1 MAKLMKGETFKDA
14 LKLVHGKPRFQ
25 YPIHVE
31 GKADEI
37 RCQVKLVGYTYGQL
51 DVEYLSYAEKPLHN
65 LAFLSER
72 FLNFFQRYP
81 EYTELDVGIL
91 VNKNFNDSYRWTRS
105 SKGYPK
111 AKLDKKTGI
120 TAPELFEHQVHVILF
135 DLPNSDLP
143 FNARKVVRG
152 VCCSH
157 LLQCGVPCSV
167 PAGTLCFNE
176 EQVWEV
182 YRDFRAMG
190 LEGAMGKTLGHFYAR
205 TRTYDWMKIK
215 PSADFDGRIV
225 KFNEAVSESGTA
237 LGRVGSIDVV
247 CEDGSTASPAGINH
261 TLGRE
266 LWENQEKYLGQWIE
280 FNCMERDRKGG
291 YRHPIYQRF
300 REDKA

>member
-1 MAKLMKGETFKDA
+1 MAMLMKGHTFADA
-14 LKLVHGKPRFQ
+14 LRWVHGKPRFG
-25 YPIHVE
+25 YPIYVE
-31 GKADEI
+31 AKADEI
-37 RCQVKLVGYTYGQL
+37 RCHIRLVEYTAGQR
-51 DVEYLSYAEKPLHN
+51 DVEYLSYAGKPLYN
-65 LAFLSER
+65 LDFLSER

-120 TAPELFEHQVHVILF
+120 TAPELFERQVHVILF

-143 FNARKVVRG
+143 FHDRIFARLVA
-152 VCCSH
+152 CSR
-157 LLQCGVPCSV
+157 LLQWGVPCSV
-167 PAGTLCFNE
+167 PTGTLCFNE
-176 EQVWEV
+176 GQVWEV

-190 LEGAMGKTLGHFYAR
+190 LEGAMAKTLDHLYSRAR
-205 TRTYDWMKIK
+205 TFDWMKIK

-225 KFNEAVSESGTA
+225 KFNEAVSEEGNA

-266 LWENQEKYLGQWIE
+266 LWENQAKYLGQWIE